1 MNLKCLSQ
9 RLSPAGLVLA
19 LGLVFSPESVGAT
32 VLESIETKSQ
42 ELHQPTLLINTPEQ
56 VSVLTEN
63 ISSSNSDST
72 ENLVVATAT
81 SNTSSANGDL
91 GKNNTSAT
99 SSPSFE
105 ERLKTSAN
113 SFVSAEKFV
122 VADNRLNTGENQVQ
136 SPSLIQTQS
145 ISIPIEVENPQSATG
160 ASAVNIPVVPPSN
173 QFSVQQ
179 PTGGNSQNV
188 ITLDVEQPRFVS
200 NKPQGNS
207 TSAQR
212 SERVN
217 VASIPSEPSLDNI
230 SQNNASQNPDL
241 VSVVPI
247 QIEYYNPTM
256 SPAIGDMGSPNLPSI
271 NSPDPY
277 LPDSQRPFNGYIW
290 PAKGVF
296 TSGYGWRWGRMHRGI
311 DIAAPVGTPIFAA
324 ADGEVIFSG
333 WNSGGYGNL
342 VRIKHPDG
350 SVTLYAHNSKLLVRR
365 GQYVTQGQQIAKMG
379 STGFSTGPHLHFEIH
394 PNGSKAVDPIAFLP
408 RR

>member
-9 RLSPAGLVLA
+9 RLSPVGLVLA
-19 LGLVFSPESVGAT
+19 LGLVTSPESVSAT
-32 VLESIETKSQ
+32 VLESIQTKSQ
-42 ELHQPTLLINTPEQ
+42 ELHQPTLLINSPEQ

-63 ISSSNSDST
+63 VSGSNSDST

-99 SSPSFE
+99 SSPFFE
-105 ERLKTSAN
+105 ERLKTSAH
-113 SFVSAEKFV
+113 SFSSANKFV
-122 VADNRLNTGENQVQ
+122 VADNRLNTAENQVQ
-136 SPSLIQTQS
+136 SPSLIQTES
-145 ISIPIEVENPQSATG
+145 ISIPIAVENPQSASDI
-160 ASAVNIPVVPPSN
+160 SAVNIPVIPSPN
-173 QFSVQQ
+173 EFSVQQ
-179 PTGGNSQNV
+179 PTGRDSNNV
-188 ITLDVEQPRFVS
+188 ITLDVEEPRFVS
-200 NKPQGNS
+200 NEIKHNNH
-207 TSAQR
+207 SAQR
-212 SERVN
+212 RERVN
-217 VASIPSEPSLDNI
+217 VASIPSEASFDNG
-230 SQNNASQNPDL
+230 SQNSEL

-247 QIEYYNPTM
+247 QIEYYDPSV
-256 SPAIGDMGSPNLPSI
+256 SPAVGDMGSPNLPSI
-271 NSPDPY
+271 SSPDPF
-277 LPDSQRPFNGYIW
+277 LPENQRPFNGYIW
-290 PAKGVF
+290 PAQGVF

-342 VRIKHPDG
+342 VRIRHPDG

-365 GQYVTQGQQIAKMG
+365 GQYVNQGQQIAKMG

-408 RR
+408 RRR